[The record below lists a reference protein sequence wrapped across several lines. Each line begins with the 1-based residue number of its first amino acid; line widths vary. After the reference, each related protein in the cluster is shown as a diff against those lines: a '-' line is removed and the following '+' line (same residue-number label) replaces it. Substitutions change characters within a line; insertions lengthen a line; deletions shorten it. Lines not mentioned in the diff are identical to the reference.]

1 MTDDHDAA
9 AAMRF
14 IFEAGVL
21 KRAARTGWWFAGVKQ
36 PESIAE
42 HSFRT
47 ALIGMMLA
55 AMESADPGRVSM
67 LCTLH
72 DTQETRIT
80 DIPHIAKRYLTAVP
94 NTAVT
99 ADQVAACPPA
109 VADVITAAVA
119 EYEAGETLEAIVARD
134 ADKLEC
140 LVQAVEYRHQGID
153 NVQRWID
160 SSRAALKT
168 ASALRLAEAAL
179 TGQPL
184 AWLTPP
190 PQSADQ
196 PTPARP
202 HQALNGDL

>member
-9 AAMRF
+9 GAMNF

-55 AMESADPGRVSM
+55 AMEGADPARVSM
-67 LCTLH
+67 LCVLH

-119 EYEAGETLEAIVARD
+119 EYEAGETLEAVVARD

-140 LVQAVEYRHQGID
+140 LIQAVEYRHQGID

-160 SSRAALKT
+160 SSRTALKT
-168 ASALRLAEAAL
+168 ASAHRLADAAL
-179 TGQPL
+179 SGQPL

-190 PQSADQ
+190 P
-196 PTPARP
+196 RK
-202 HQALNGDL
+202 

>member
-1 MTDDHDAA
+1 MTDDHEAA
-9 AAMRF
+9 GAMNF

-21 KRAARTGWWFAGVKQ
+21 KRAARTGWWFVGIKH

-55 AMESADPGRVSM
+55 AMEGADPARVSM
-67 LCTLH
+67 LCNLH

-119 EYEAGETLEAIVARD
+119 EYEAGETMEAVVARD

-140 LVQAVEYRHQGID
+140 LVQAVEYRHQGVD

-168 ASALRLAEAAL
+168 ASAHRLADAAL
-179 TGQPL
+179 SGQPL

-190 PQSADQ
+190 PQQ
-196 PTPARP
+196 
-202 HQALNGDL
+202 

>member
-1 MTDDHDAA
+1 MSDDHAA
-9 AAMRF
+9 AGAMSF

-21 KRAARTGWWFAGVKQ
+21 KRATRTGWWFAGVAH

-55 AMESADPGRVSM
+55 AMEGADAARVSM
-67 LCTLH
+67 LCVLH
-72 DTQETRIT
+72 DTQETRTT

-94 NTAVT
+94 NTTVT

-109 VADVITAAVA
+109 VADAITAAVA
-119 EYEAGETLEAIVARD
+119 EYEAGETLEAVVARD

-140 LVQAVEYRHQGID
+140 LVQAVEYRHQGIGD
-153 NVQRWID
+153 VQRWID

-168 ASALRLAEAAL
+168 ASAHRLADAAL

-184 AWLTPP
+184 AWLAAPKP
-190 PQSADQ
+190 
-196 PTPARP
+196 R
-202 HQALNGDL
+202 

>member
-1 MTDDHDAA
+1 MTDDHDDVTG
-9 AAMRF
+9 AMTF
-14 IFEAGVL
+14 IFETGVL
-21 KRAARTGWWFAGVKQ
+21 KRAARTGWWFAGVKH

-55 AMESADPGRVSM
+55 AMEGADPARVSM
-67 LCTLH
+67 MCVLH

-80 DIPHIAKRYLTAVP
+80 DIPHIAKRYLTAAP

-109 VADVITAAVA
+109 VADTITAAVT
-119 EYEAGETLEAIVARD
+119 EYEAQETLEAIVARD

-140 LVQAVEYRHQGID
+140 LVQAVEYRHQGFD

-168 ASALRLAEAAL
+168 ASAQRLADSAL
-179 TGQPL
+179 AGQPL
-184 AWLTPP
+184 AWLT
-190 PQSADQ
+190 
-196 PTPARP
+196 TPSSQVGP
-202 HQALNGDL
+202 S

>member
-9 AAMRF
+9 GAMNF

-21 KRAARTGWWFAGVKQ
+21 KRANRTGWWFAGVKH

-55 AMESADPGRVSM
+55 AMEGADPARVSM

-80 DIPHIAKRYLTAVP
+80 DIPHIAKRYLTAEP

-119 EYEAGETLEAIVARD
+119 EYEAGETLEAVVARD

-160 SSRAALKT
+160 SSRASLKT
-168 ASALRLAEAAL
+168 DSAHRLADAAL
-179 TGQPL
+179 SGQPL

-190 PQSADQ
+190 PQE
-196 PTPARP
+196 
-202 HQALNGDL
+202 

>member
-1 MTDDHDAA
+1 MTDDPHAG
-9 AAMRF
+9 AMSF

-21 KRAARTGWWFAGVKQ
+21 KRAARTGWWFAGVKH

-55 AMESADPGRVSM
+55 AMEGADPGRVSM
-67 LCTLH
+67 LCVLH

-80 DIPHIAKRYLTAVP
+80 DIPHIAKRYLTAAP

-109 VADVITAAVA
+109 VADVITAVVA

-140 LVQAVEYRHQGID
+140 LVQAVEYRHQGVAD
-153 NVQRWID
+153 VQRWID

-168 ASALRLAEAAL
+168 SSAHRLADVAL
-179 TGQPL
+179 TGAPM
-184 AWLTPP
+184 AWLNPP
-190 PQSADQ
+190 ASP
-196 PTPARP
+196 PVT
-202 HQALNGDL
+202 

>member
-9 AAMRF
+9 GAMSF

-21 KRAARTGWWFAGVKQ
+21 KRAARTGWWFAGVKD
-36 PESIAE
+36 PESIAD

-47 ALIGMMLA
+47 ALIGIMLA
-55 AMESADPGRVSM
+55 AMEGADPARVSM
-67 LCTLH
+67 MCVLH
-72 DTQETRIT
+72 DTQESRIT

-109 VADVITAAVA
+109 VADAITTAVT
-119 EYEAGETLEAIVARD
+119 EYEAGESLEAVIARD

-140 LVQAVEYRHQGID
+140 LMQAVEYRHQGID

-168 ASALRLAEAAL
+168 ASAHRLADAAL
-179 TGQPL
+179 AGQPL

-190 PQSADQ
+190 PS
-196 PTPARP
+196 TT
-202 HQALNGDL
+202 

>member
-1 MTDDHDAA
+1 MSDDQDAVG
-9 AAMRF
+9 AMSF

-21 KRAARTGWWFAGVKQ
+21 KRAARTGWWFAGIKN

-55 AMESADPGRVSM
+55 AMEGADPGRVAM
-67 LCTLH
+67 MCVLH

-80 DIPHIAKRYLTAVP
+80 DIPHIAKRYLTAAP
-94 NTAVT
+94 NTAIT
-99 ADQVAACPPA
+99 ADQVADCPPV
-109 VADVITAAVA
+109 VAETIASAVA
-119 EYEAGETLEAIVARD
+119 EYEAGETLEAVVARD

-153 NVQRWID
+153 GTQRWVD
-160 SSRAALKT
+160 SSRASLRT
-168 ASALRLAEAAL
+168 ASAHRLADAAL

-184 AWLTPP
+184 AWLSPP
-190 PQSADQ
+190 
-196 PTPARP
+196 RP
-202 HQALNGDL
+202 PG

>member
-9 AAMRF
+9 GAMNF

-55 AMESADPGRVSM
+55 AMEGADPARVSM
-67 LCTLH
+67 LCVLH

-119 EYEAGETLEAIVARD
+119 EYEAGETLEAVVARD

-168 ASALRLAEAAL
+168 ASAHRLADAAL
-179 TGQPL
+179 NGQPL

-190 PQSADQ
+190 PQQ
-196 PTPARP
+196 
-202 HQALNGDL
+202 

>member
-9 AAMRF
+9 GAMNF

-55 AMESADPGRVSM
+55 AMEGADPARVSM

-109 VADVITAAVA
+109 VAEVITGAVA
-119 EYEAGETLEAIVARD
+119 EYEAGETLEAVVARD

-160 SSRAALKT
+160 SSRSALKT
-168 ASALRLAEAAL
+168 ASAHLLADAAL
-179 TGQPL
+179 SGQPL

-190 PQSADQ
+190 PQE
-196 PTPARP
+196 
-202 HQALNGDL
+202 

>member
-1 MTDDHDAA
+1 MSDDQHA

-21 KRAARTGWWFAGVKQ
+21 KRAARTGWWFAGVKH

-42 HSFRT
+42 HSHRT
-47 ALIGMMLA
+47 ALIGMILA
-55 AMESADPGRVSM
+55 AMEGADPARVTM
-67 LCTLH
+67 LCVLH
-72 DTQETRIT
+72 DTQETRTT
-80 DIPHIAKRYLTAVP
+80 DLPHIAKRYLTAAS
-94 NTAVT
+94 NTAIT
-99 ADQVAACPPA
+99 ADQVADCPPA
-109 VADVITAAVA
+109 VTDTITAAVT
-119 EYEAGETLEAIVARD
+119 EYEAGETLEAVVARD

-168 ASALRLAEAAL
+168 TSAHRLADAAL

-190 PQSADQ
+190 PQ
-196 PTPARP
+196 PAS
-202 HQALNGDL
+202 

>member
-1 MTDDHDAA
+1 MTDDHNADADG
-9 AAMRF
+9 AMSF

-36 PESIAE
+36 PESIAD

-47 ALIGMMLA
+47 ALIGLMLA
-55 AMESADPGRVSM
+55 AMEGADPARVSM
-67 LCTLH
+67 LCVLH

-80 DIPHIAKRYLTAVP
+80 DIPHIAKRYLTATP
-94 NTAVT
+94 NTTVT
-99 ADQVAACPPA
+99 ADQVAAGPPA
-109 VADVITAAVA
+109 VADLITAAVA

-140 LVQAVEYRHQGID
+140 LVQAVEYRHQGSN

-168 ASALRLAEAAL
+168 TSAHRLADAAL
-179 TGQPL
+179 NGQPL
-184 AWLTPP
+184 AWLTPAP
-190 PQSADQ
+190 PPEQ
-196 PTPARP
+196 PSDTRP
-202 HQALNGDL
+202 